1 MLETFDTIY
10 YTSLF
15 LLGGYISQQI
25 VENAYPSGDDTPSAK
40 MLLRYLFFSLV
51 IFTVSYPVIL
61 FLTSEFSETTKLE
74 ELLLSLI
81 PLCFSSIIVGLARRK
96 YVRYIMERGRSIIPL
111 FSAWDRAFYS
121 LTKAYLKVKL
131 KSGSEIFGYLDSA
144 SFVSLSRHSDPDILF
159 ALYYVNNDGKW
170 IKQENESI
178 LISRSNIEYI
188 RIINIKE
195 GKDAALVAEAER
207 KKRS

>member
-25 VENAYPSGDDTPSAK
+25 VENAYPSSDDTPSAK

-51 IFTVSYPVIL
+51 IFTVSYPAIL

-74 ELLLSLI
+74 DLLLSLI
-81 PLCFSSIIVGLARRK
+81 PLCIASIIVGLVRRK

-131 KSGSEIFGYLDSA
+131 KSGSEIFGCIDSSA
-144 SFVSLSRHSDPDILF
+144 YISDGRRNEPDIWF
-159 ALYYVNNDGKW
+159 SLYYVSDSGKRESGLN
-170 IKQENESI
+170 KRTKVYSFQEVI
-178 LISRSNIEYI
+178 SNI
-188 RIINIKE
+188 
-195 GKDAALVAEAER
+195 
-207 KKRS
+207 

>member
-15 LLGGYISQQI
+15 LLGGYISQQT
-25 VENAYPSGDDTPSAK
+25 VENAYPSGDDTPSEK

-51 IFTVSYPVIL
+51 IFTMSYPAIL

-81 PLCFSSIIVGLARRK
+81 PLCIASIIVGLARRK

-131 KSGSEIFGYLDSA
+131 KSGSEIFGCIDSSAYNPTEEEMNQTYGFLYTMSVIAESGLNKITKVYLFHEA
-144 SFVSLSRHSDPDILF
+144 TLST
-159 ALYYVNNDGKW
+159 
-170 IKQENESI
+170 
-178 LISRSNIEYI
+178 
-188 RIINIKE
+188 
-195 GKDAALVAEAER
+195 
-207 KKRS
+207 